1 MAAKRIG
8 VLASE
13 YPAASHTFIR
23 REVDALRRIGFEVS
37 TYSVRPASRDLAS
50 PRDRQAAE
58 TTFSVLPIRAAALLR
73 AHLVL
78 ATSRPVLYGRTLAL
92 AWRHRLAG
100 VRNALWALFHF
111 AEAGLLAAQLGRDRI
126 DHLHTHFSNSGGT
139 VGMLAARLAR
149 IRWSLTLHGPA
160 DFDAPTR
167 PLIPGKVDQAEFA
180 ICISEFGRSQALFVC
195 RPDQWGKVHVSRC
208 GLESPDRMRRA
219 REPENSR
226 IRLLNVGR
234 LAPAKGQLG
243 LVEALAAL
251 VSRGVD
257 AELRIIGEGTERG
270 ALEASIRE
278 HGLGDRCVLLGTAPE
293 EVVLSEMAGADVF
306 VLSSF
311 AEGLP
316 VVLMEAMAV
325 GLPVAAPHLAG
336 IPELVEDHV
345 TGRLYVAGRWDHLA
359 DVLEDLARAPERR
372 RELAEAGLER
382 VREQHAVD
390 ASVRPL
396 ASLLAKE
403 SAGRRANAVIHAGAP
418 RSVT

>member
-1 MAAKRIG
+1 MTAKRIG

-23 REVDALRRIGFEVS
+23 REVAALRRIGFEVS
-37 TYSVRPASRDLAS
+37 TYSVRAAS
-50 PRDRQAAE
+50 PDPGSPQDRRAAD

-73 AHLVL
+73 AHLALV
-78 ATSRPVLYGRTLAL
+78 ASRPVLYGRTLAL
-92 AWRHRLAG
+92 ACRHRLPG
-100 VRNALWALFHF
+100 LRNALWALFHF
-111 AEAGLLAAQLGRDRI
+111 AEAGLLAARLGRDRI
-126 DHLHTHFSNSGGT
+126 EHLHTHFSNSGGT

-167 PLIPGKVDQAEFA
+167 PLIPEKVDHAEFA
-180 ICISEFGRSQALFVC
+180 ICISAFGRSQALFVC
-195 RPDQWGKVHVSRC
+195 RPDQWGKIHVSRC
-208 GLESPDRMRRA
+208 GLESPERMRRV
-219 REPENSR
+219 REPENPR
-226 IRLLNVGR
+226 VRLLNVGR

-257 AELRIIGEGTERG
+257 AELRIVGEGPERG

-278 HGLGDRCVLLGTAPE
+278 HGLEERCILLGGAPE
-293 EVVLSEMAGADVF
+293 EVVLSEMADADLF

-325 GLPVAAPHLAG
+325 GLPVTAPHLAG
-336 IPELVEDHV
+336 IPELVEDRV
-345 TGRLYVAGRWDHLA
+345 TGRLYVAGRWDQLA
-359 DVLEDLARAPERR
+359 DVLEELARDPEQRR
-372 RELAEAGLER
+372 KLAKAGGER
-382 VREQHAVD
+382 VREQHAIDV
-390 ASVRPL
+390 SVRPL
-396 ASLLAKE
+396 AALLARE
-403 SAGRRANAVIHAGAP
+403 SGG
-418 RSVT
+418 